1 MENIPFFDY
10 PDVYTRYG
18 LRFRELFDQISSR
31 GSFIMQGELR
41 DFEEKLAE
49 TSDCKYA
56 VGVGNATDALEMLI
70 EYAIAK
76 RGLAHSQGK
85 VLVCDHTM
93 GATAASIARNGLEP
107 LVVDFDDAHGMT
119 LDRLSESE
127 FENVVGIVPTQLN
140 GRVCNMEPILEAC
153 TTRDLFLVED
163 SAQGLGA
170 CYKGRSA
177 GSFGLGGC
185 LSFYPAKV
193 VGALGDAG
201 AVITNDRDVRDW
213 LRLARDHGR
222 NPETGRIEFWG
233 RNSRLDN
240 IQAAFLCEVLDNY
253 DQIQSRRRDVAS
265 LYCTELASVS
275 EVVTPESPDDAT
287 VHHDIFQNFEIRAQS
302 RDQLRSYLSDKGVG
316 TLIQW
321 GGVRI
326 SDVGATQKTSLPFSD
341 SEFSKLLMLP
351 LNLTITDAQVRL
363 VVSHIKDFYGR

>member
-1 MENIPFFDY
+1 M
-10 PDVYTRYG
+10 
-18 LRFRELFDQISSR
+18 
-31 GSFIMQGELR
+31 
-41 DFEEKLAE
+41 
-49 TSDCKYA
+49 
-56 VGVGNATDALEMLI
+56 
-70 EYAIAK
+70 
-76 RGLAHSQGK
+76 
-85 VLVCDHTM
+85 
-93 GATAASIARNGLEP
+93 
-107 LVVDFDDAHGMT
+107 
-119 LDRLSESE
+119 
-127 FENVVGIVPTQLN
+127 
-140 GRVCNMEPILEAC
+140 
-153 TTRDLFLVED
+153 
-163 SAQGLGA
+163 
-170 CYKGRSA
+170 
-177 GSFGLGGC
+177 
-185 LSFYPAKV
+185 
-193 VGALGDAG
+193 
-201 AVITNDRDVRDW
+201 
-213 LRLARDHGR
+213 RLARDHGR